1 MSTFTRKTGYR
12 FSLGCLYTAIAMS
25 SMATYGATATVEVT
39 ITASGTETANVAQ
52 PYSAPLNGIPRF
64 DTGCSVFCNGTVTRS
79 TDETRGIPVQY
90 SHCAI
95 DTTRGNKL
103 PGLSVYV
110 SSANSPG
117 RDMSEN
123 YTLDIPNKRM
133 RAQVSVTSVRKQGAW
148 YTASYEIHVKCPK
161 TLVPWTRSETRTIT
175 LDSKNGYANVGS
187 YAGPVGSGGVGTS
200 DVVVNDALYTVEL
213 KNPVPANAV
222 ITADMF
228 LNSPPDTAKGP
239 KLFALYEPD
248 NLPVSGVK
256 GLPSFTDSNEG
267 GGMSIGDIN
276 NNGIEDIIFA
286 TYQDKGA
293 NTDNEY
299 KYQIGWD
306 IDTEG
311 NAKAWS
317 LPKVVWGTGWTGHG
331 ASVAL
336 FKPTLAGAPT
346 RAVFVNYD
354 AMPDIRIQYGSID
367 SNGDFSQSGYLSTP
381 SFGAKAYGVGVE
393 LYNLDGNDKPEIIL
407 SGNSSYHKYKIG
419 WNLTDS
425 GTVERWTE
433 YNGNSYSTT
442 AVGVAL
448 GNLDRNPRPEIVMA
462 YRNPSDNRV
471 YRTIGW
477 NLDQD
482 GIARQWEAAR
492 PVAMTL
498 PATAHRIDIAL
509 MDLDVFGQTSQRGS
523 GHREKTMVI
532 AGLDSSTNP
541 DNFLYSFLRH
551 SNAKDGVFN
560 GSMTT
565 TARWH
570 SWGTPLPTLDG
581 TRTALCGS
589 NTGTVNPWDAGVY
602 SQEPISIVAGKT
614 YAITFDAE
622 VATNATIGV
631 KLGSATVNTA
641 VYGQNLALALKP
653 GWNRY
658 QMVVGAGVTDPNARL
673 EFFFGGATA
682 ASNVCIDNVRFA
694 TRFDTTNDFANFPDT
709 SSNPLI
715 KNGYFDYGS
724 MAGWEIK
731 SEAAGTTQAATKIKN
746 GELCHSTPGATNLVK
761 ESLGQNN
768 IALQAGATYT
778 LAFDVRGNNLPP
790 IAGLNPKFDVKIG
803 GDGPFFDEYML
814 ASAVEAPKTKTRKTF
829 KFTMGPTADSAAGLA
844 IFTGNTYASEICI
857 DNVSLTK

>member
-12 FSLGCLYTAIAMS
+12 FSLGCLYSAIAMS
-25 SMATYGATATVEVT
+25 SMATYGATATVEAT

-64 DTGCSVFCNGTVTRS
+64 DTGCNAFCSGAQRRY

-90 SHCAI
+90 AHCAI
-95 DTTRGNKL
+95 DTSRGNKL

-117 RDMSEN
+117 GSMSEN
-123 YTLDIPNKRM
+123 YTLNLAARTM
-133 RAQVSVTSVRKQGAW
+133 RAQVSVSSVRRQGAW
-148 YTASYEIHVKCPK
+148 YTASYEIHVKCPQ
-161 TLVPWTRSETRTIT
+161 TVPWTRTETKTIT
-175 LDSKNGYANVGS
+175 IDSKNGYANVGS
-187 YAGPVGSGGVGTS
+187 YTGPIGSGSGIGN
-200 DVVVNDALYTVEL
+200 VVVNNDLFTVEL

-228 LNSPPDTAKGP
+228 LTSPSNGTKGP
-239 KLFALYEPD
+239 NLFALYEPD
-248 NLPVSGVK
+248 NLPARGVRP
-256 GLPSFTDSNEG
+256 LPSAGDTNQG
-267 GGMSIGDIN
+267 GGMSVGDIN
-276 NNGIEDIIFA
+276 NNGIEDIIFT
-286 TYQDKGA
+286 TYH
-293 NTDNEY
+293 NTGTTGPKEY
-299 KYQIGWD
+299 QYQIGWD

-311 NAKAWS
+311 NPKSWS
-317 LPKVVWGTGWTGHG
+317 PFKRLDSTGPQGRG

-336 FKPTLAGAPT
+336 FKPTRVSEPT
-346 RAVFVNYD
+346 RVVFVNQ
-354 AMPDIRIQYGSID
+354 DIANTLKVKYGAID
-367 SNGDFSQSGYLSTP
+367 SNGDLINPVDFSIP
-381 SFGAKAYGVGVE
+381 SIGTTYGVGVE
-393 LYNLDGNDKPEIIL
+393 LYDIGGGEDPEIIL

-419 WNLTDS
+419 WDLPTS
-425 GTVERWTE
+425 GVVNRWTDHE
-433 YNGNSYSTT
+433 GSSYSNT
-442 AVGVAL
+442 AVAVAL

-462 YRNPSDNRV
+462 YRNPADNRV
-471 YRTIGW
+471 YRSIGW
-477 NLDQD
+477 NLDGD
-482 GIARQWEAAR
+482 GMARQWEAAR

-498 PATAHRIDIAL
+498 PATAHSIDIAL

-570 SWGTPLPTLDG
+570 IWGSPLPTLDA

-589 NTGTVNPWDAGVY
+589 NTGTVNPWDAGIY
-602 SQEPISIVAGKT
+602 SQEPISMEAGKT
-614 YAITFDAE
+614 YAVTFDAE

-641 VYGQNLALALKP
+641 VYRQNLAFALKP

-658 QMVVGAGVTDPNARL
+658 QMVVGGVTDPNARL

-682 ASNVCIDNVRFA
+682 ASKVCIDNVRFA
-694 TRFDTTNDFANFPDT
+694 TKFDTANDFANFPDS

-715 KNGYFDYGS
+715 KNGYFNYGS

-731 SEAAGTTQAATKIKN
+731 SEAAGATQAATKIKN
-746 GELCHSTPGATNLVK
+746 GELCHYTPGATNVVK

-768 IALQAGATYT
+768 IALQSGATYT

-790 IAGLNPKFDVKIG
+790 MASLNPKFDVKIG

-814 ASAVEAPKTKTRKTF
+814 ASAVEATKNKTRKTF

-857 DNVSLTK
+857 DNVSLTKQ